1 MYRLIDGVISSESL
15 EEESYSGG
23 LLEYPQYTRP
33 PVYKGL
39 EVPDVLTSGNHEN
52 IRKWRL
58 KKSLE
63 KTLAKRPDK
72 IWAAQRTG
80 LLTAEAEKM
89 IEEITEQVSLKHCKK
104 RRKPKKDF

>member
-1 MYRLIDGVISSESL
+1 MPSDWKDPGDFFAGRIVKRNA
-15 EEESYSGG
+15 
-23 LLEYPQYTRP
+23 QA
-33 PVYKGL
+33 
-39 EVPDVLTSGNHEN
+39 SGNHEN

-63 KTLAKRPDK
+63 KTLANRPDM